1 MGGAELRVKRFL
13 KAGTL
18 GRARTNLEANVD
30 FQSELVDTLQKA
42 GNGFES
48 SRFNWSPGCLQR
60 TAVEP

>member
-1 MGGAELRVKRFL
+1 MERDTRELRVKRFL

-30 FQSELVDTLQKA
+30 LQSELVDRSQKA

-48 SRFNWSPGCLQR
+48 SRF
-60 TAVEP
+60 